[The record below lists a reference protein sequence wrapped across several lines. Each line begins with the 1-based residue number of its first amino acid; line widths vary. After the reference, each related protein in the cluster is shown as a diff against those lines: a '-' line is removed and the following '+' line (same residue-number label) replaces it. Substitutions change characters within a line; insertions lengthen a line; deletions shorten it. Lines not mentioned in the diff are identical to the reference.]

1 MVIFYSYVSLPE
13 GNDFAHLKCQAEKM
27 CTPVAPKLSE
37 AVIYRYCHLVV
48 TNHGSMAHTTVAIFA
63 MGMRRK
69 KHSSVANK
77 KLLRI
82 S

>member
-1 MVIFYSYVSLPE
+1 
-13 GNDFAHLKCQAEKM
+13 M

-69 KHSSVANK
+69 KTQFCGKQKIAEDFIDTLCGFS
-77 KLLRI
+77 
-82 S
+82 